1 MIVVRKISGKKAQ
14 ADPDSGG
21 GPFAF
26 NKWGEIDIICFFLI
40 NTICAFIV
48 LGVFIRV
55 ILNVRMKNVLREA
68 ETMLKEMR

>member
-1 MIVVRKISGKKAQ
+1 MERKLKQIQ
-14 ADPDSGG
+14 TL
-21 GPFAF
+21 
-26 NKWGEIDIICFFLI
+26 GEDHLLSTNGVKLILFGFFLI